1 MFSFYGLFLPDD
13 AARVF
18 APGEK
23 KLFPRLMR
31 LESNKTPNR
40 VMLVESKMTE
50 THSEERYINLARPN
64 ETLRTSEMRYR
75 RLFESARDGILI
87 LNADTLRITDVNP
100 FMFELLNYTRD
111 EFVEKELW
119 EIGVFKDKA
128 ASQEAFRELQLTG
141 YLRYEN
147 LPLQTKEGKLRE
159 VEFVSNVYDEGSHRV
174 IQCNIRDITDRKR
187 AEEERKLLLESAQAA
202 RAEADVANSIK
213 DEFLATL
220 SHELRTPLTSILGWS
235 HLLDNG
241 KLDEEAAKRAVETIV
256 RNAEAQKLLIDEL
269 LDISRIIIGKLRLDV
284 GPVQLAPM
292 LESIVDGMRPA
303 ADARNIQLRTA
314 LDQSVD
320 PIFGDPDRLQQVF
333 WNLLSNAIKFTSQGG
348 KVLVRLERAD
358 SNLEITISD
367 TGQGIA
373 RELLPYVFDRFR
385 QSDSSSSRTHGG
397 LGLGLAIVRQL
408 VELHGGTVSAESPG
422 EGEGSTFKVRLPVR
436 GVRHEPDDRAN
447 CVVKIPDEVL
457 TKPVPS
463 LDGMNV
469 LVVDDDW
476 DSRELVTVV
485 LKASGAEVVS
495 VTSAIEALRELAL
508 RRFDV
513 LLSDIGMAEMDG
525 YALISQIRQ
534 LPAERGGKIP
544 AAALTAYAG
553 IENQRRALSAGY
565 QVHIPKPI
573 GPSELITAV
582 ARLAEHKK

>member
-1 MFSFYGLFLPDD
+1 
-13 AARVF
+13 
-18 APGEK
+18 
-23 KLFPRLMR
+23 
-31 LESNKTPNR
+31 
-40 VMLVESKMTE
+40 MLVESKMTE

-436 GVRHEPDDRAN
+436 SVRQEPDDRAN
-447 CVVKIPDEVL
+447 SVVKIPDEVS

-513 LLSDIGMAEMDG
+513 LLSDVGMAEMDG

-534 LPAERGGKIP
+534 LPAERGGTIP

-565 QVHIPKPI
+565 QMHIPKPI
-573 GPSELITAV
+573 GPSELVTAV
-582 ARLAEHKK
+582 ARLTEHKK

>member
-1 MFSFYGLFLPDD
+1 
-13 AARVF
+13 
-18 APGEK
+18 
-23 KLFPRLMR
+23 
-31 LESNKTPNR
+31 
-40 VMLVESKMTE
+40 MLVESKMTE

-111 EFVEKELW
+111 EFMEKELW

-436 GVRHEPDDRAN
+436 SVRQEPDDRAN
-447 CVVKIPDEVL
+447 SVVKIPDEVS

-513 LLSDIGMAEMDG
+513 LLSDVGMAEMDG

-534 LPAERGGKIP
+534 LPAERGGTIP
-544 AAALTAYAG
+544 AGALTAYAG

-565 QVHIPKPI
+565 QMHIPKPI
-573 GPSELITAV
+573 GPSELVTAV
-582 ARLAEHKK
+582 ARLTEHKK

>member
-1 MFSFYGLFLPDD
+1 
-13 AARVF
+13 
-18 APGEK
+18 
-23 KLFPRLMR
+23 
-31 LESNKTPNR
+31 
-40 VMLVESKMTE
+40 MLVESKMTE

-111 EFVEKELW
+111 EFMEKELW

-292 LESIVDGMRPA
+292 IESIVDGMRPA

-436 GVRHEPDDRAN
+436 SVRHEPDDRAN

-513 LLSDIGMAEMDG
+513 LLSDVGMAEMDG

-565 QVHIPKPI
+565 QMHIPKPI
-573 GPSELITAV
+573 GPSELVTAV
-582 ARLAEHKK
+582 ARLTEHKK

>member
-1 MFSFYGLFLPDD
+1 
-13 AARVF
+13 
-18 APGEK
+18 
-23 KLFPRLMR
+23 
-31 LESNKTPNR
+31 
-40 VMLVESKMTE
+40 MLVESKMTE

-111 EFVEKELW
+111 EFMEKELW

-436 GVRHEPDDRAN
+436 SVRQEPDDRAN
-447 CVVKIPDEVL
+447 SVVKIPDEVS

-573 GPSELITAV
+573 GPSELIIAV

>member
-1 MFSFYGLFLPDD
+1 
-13 AARVF
+13 
-18 APGEK
+18 
-23 KLFPRLMR
+23 
-31 LESNKTPNR
+31 
-40 VMLVESKMTE
+40 
-50 THSEERYINLARPN
+50 
-64 ETLRTSEMRYR
+64 
-75 RLFESARDGILI
+75 
-87 LNADTLRITDVNP
+87 
-100 FMFELLNYTRD
+100 
-111 EFVEKELW
+111 
-119 EIGVFKDKA
+119 
-128 ASQEAFRELQLTG
+128 LQLTG

-314 LDQSVD
+314 LDQSLD

-348 KVLVRLERAD
+348 KVLVRLERSD

-436 GVRHEPDDRAN
+436 SVRQEPDDRAN
-447 CVVKIPDEVL
+447 SVVKIPDEVS

-513 LLSDIGMAEMDG
+513 LLSDVGMAEMDG

-534 LPAERGGKIP
+534 LPAERGGTIP

-565 QVHIPKPI
+565 QMHIPKPI
-573 GPSELITAV
+573 GPSELVTAV
-582 ARLAEHKK
+582 ARLTEHKK

>member
-1 MFSFYGLFLPDD
+1 
-13 AARVF
+13 
-18 APGEK
+18 
-23 KLFPRLMR
+23 
-31 LESNKTPNR
+31 
-40 VMLVESKMTE
+40 MLVESKMTE

-111 EFVEKELW
+111 EFMEKELW

>member
-1 MFSFYGLFLPDD
+1 
-13 AARVF
+13 
-18 APGEK
+18 
-23 KLFPRLMR
+23 
-31 LESNKTPNR
+31 
-40 VMLVESKMTE
+40 MLVESKMTE

-111 EFVEKELW
+111 EFMEKELW

-314 LDQSVD
+314 LDQSLD

-436 GVRHEPDDRAN
+436 SVRQEPDDRAN
-447 CVVKIPDEVL
+447 SVVKIPDEVS

-513 LLSDIGMAEMDG
+513 LLSDVGMAEMDG

>member
-1 MFSFYGLFLPDD
+1 
-13 AARVF
+13 
-18 APGEK
+18 
-23 KLFPRLMR
+23 
-31 LESNKTPNR
+31 
-40 VMLVESKMTE
+40 MLVESKMTE
-50 THSEERYINLARPN
+50 THSKERYINLASPN

-314 LDQSVD
+314 LDQSLD

-436 GVRHEPDDRAN
+436 SVRQEPDDRAN
-447 CVVKIPDEVL
+447 SVVKIPDEVS

-565 QVHIPKPI
+565 QMHIPKPI
-573 GPSELITAV
+573 GPSELVTAV
-582 ARLAEHKK
+582 ARLTEHKK

>member
-1 MFSFYGLFLPDD
+1 
-13 AARVF
+13 
-18 APGEK
+18 
-23 KLFPRLMR
+23 
-31 LESNKTPNR
+31 
-40 VMLVESKMTE
+40 MLVESKMTE

-111 EFVEKELW
+111 EFMEKELW

-292 LESIVDGMRPA
+292 IESIVDGMRPA

-436 GVRHEPDDRAN
+436 SVRQEPDDRAN
-447 CVVKIPDEVL
+447 SVVKIPDEVS

-513 LLSDIGMAEMDG
+513 LLSDVGMAEMDG

-573 GPSELITAV
+573 GPSELVTAV
-582 ARLAEHKK
+582 ARLTEHKK

>member
-1 MFSFYGLFLPDD
+1 
-13 AARVF
+13 
-18 APGEK
+18 
-23 KLFPRLMR
+23 
-31 LESNKTPNR
+31 
-40 VMLVESKMTE
+40 MLVESKMTE

-111 EFVEKELW
+111 EFMEKELW

-436 GVRHEPDDRAN
+436 SVRQEPDDRAN
-447 CVVKIPDEVL
+447 SVVKIPDEVS

-565 QVHIPKPI
+565 QVHISKPI

>member
-1 MFSFYGLFLPDD
+1 
-13 AARVF
+13 
-18 APGEK
+18 
-23 KLFPRLMR
+23 
-31 LESNKTPNR
+31 
-40 VMLVESKMTE
+40 MLVESKMTE

-111 EFVEKELW
+111 EFMEKELW

-436 GVRHEPDDRAN
+436 SVRQEPDDRAN
-447 CVVKIPDEVL
+447 SVVKIPDEVS

-513 LLSDIGMAEMDG
+513 LLSDVGMAEMDG

-565 QVHIPKPI
+565 QVHISKPI

>member
-1 MFSFYGLFLPDD
+1 
-13 AARVF
+13 
-18 APGEK
+18 
-23 KLFPRLMR
+23 
-31 LESNKTPNR
+31 
-40 VMLVESKMTE
+40 MLVESKMTE

-111 EFVEKELW
+111 EFMEKELW

-314 LDQSVD
+314 LDQSLD

-436 GVRHEPDDRAN
+436 SVRQEPDDRAN
-447 CVVKIPDEVL
+447 SVVKIPDEVS

-513 LLSDIGMAEMDG
+513 LLSDVGMAEMDG

-565 QVHIPKPI
+565 QMHIPKPI
-573 GPSELITAV
+573 GPSELVTAV
-582 ARLAEHKK
+582 ARLTEHKK

>member
-1 MFSFYGLFLPDD
+1 
-13 AARVF
+13 
-18 APGEK
+18 
-23 KLFPRLMR
+23 
-31 LESNKTPNR
+31 
-40 VMLVESKMTE
+40 
-50 THSEERYINLARPN
+50 
-64 ETLRTSEMRYR
+64 
-75 RLFESARDGILI
+75 
-87 LNADTLRITDVNP
+87 
-100 FMFELLNYTRD
+100 
-111 EFVEKELW
+111 
-119 EIGVFKDKA
+119 
-128 ASQEAFRELQLTG
+128 
-141 YLRYEN
+141 
-147 LPLQTKEGKLRE
+147 
-159 VEFVSNVYDEGSHRV
+159 
-174 IQCNIRDITDRKR
+174 
-187 AEEERKLLLESAQAA
+187 
-202 RAEADVANSIK
+202 
-213 DEFLATL
+213 
-220 SHELRTPLTSILGWS
+220 
-235 HLLDNG
+235 
-241 KLDEEAAKRAVETIV
+241 
-256 RNAEAQKLLIDEL
+256 
-269 LDISRIIIGKLRLDV
+269 

-373 RELLPYVFDRFR
+373 RVLLPYVFDRFR

-436 GVRHEPDDRAN
+436 SVRQEPDDRAN
-447 CVVKIPDEVL
+447 SVVKIPDEVS

-565 QVHIPKPI
+565 QVHISKPI

>member
-1 MFSFYGLFLPDD
+1 
-13 AARVF
+13 
-18 APGEK
+18 
-23 KLFPRLMR
+23 
-31 LESNKTPNR
+31 
-40 VMLVESKMTE
+40 MLVESKMTE

-314 LDQSVD
+314 LDQSLD

-436 GVRHEPDDRAN
+436 SVRHEPDDRAN
-447 CVVKIPDEVL
+447 SVVKIPDEVS

-495 VTSAIEALRELAL
+495 VASAIEALRELAL

-565 QVHIPKPI
+565 QVHISKPI

>member
-1 MFSFYGLFLPDD
+1 
-13 AARVF
+13 
-18 APGEK
+18 
-23 KLFPRLMR
+23 
-31 LESNKTPNR
+31 
-40 VMLVESKMTE
+40 MLVESKMTE

-111 EFVEKELW
+111 EFMEKELW

-314 LDQSVD
+314 LDQSLD

>member
-1 MFSFYGLFLPDD
+1 
-13 AARVF
+13 
-18 APGEK
+18 
-23 KLFPRLMR
+23 
-31 LESNKTPNR
+31 
-40 VMLVESKMTE
+40 MLVESKMTE

-314 LDQSVD
+314 LDQSLD

-447 CVVKIPDEVL
+447 SVVKIPDEVL

-513 LLSDIGMAEMDG
+513 LLSDVGMAEMDG

-534 LPAERGGKIP
+534 LPAERGGTIP
-544 AAALTAYAG
+544 AGALTAYAG

-573 GPSELITAV
+573 GPSELIIAV

>member
-1 MFSFYGLFLPDD
+1 
-13 AARVF
+13 
-18 APGEK
+18 
-23 KLFPRLMR
+23 
-31 LESNKTPNR
+31 
-40 VMLVESKMTE
+40 MLVESKMTE

-436 GVRHEPDDRAN
+436 SVRQEPDDRAN
-447 CVVKIPDEVL
+447 SVVKIPDEVS

>member
-1 MFSFYGLFLPDD
+1 
-13 AARVF
+13 
-18 APGEK
+18 
-23 KLFPRLMR
+23 
-31 LESNKTPNR
+31 
-40 VMLVESKMTE
+40 MLVESKMTE

-111 EFVEKELW
+111 EFMEKELW

-348 KVLVRLERAD
+348 KVLVRLERSD

-436 GVRHEPDDRAN
+436 SVRQEPDDRAN
-447 CVVKIPDEVL
+447 SVVKIPDEVS

-513 LLSDIGMAEMDG
+513 LLSDVGMAEMDG

-534 LPAERGGKIP
+534 LPAERGGTIP
-544 AAALTAYAG
+544 AGALTAYAG

-565 QVHIPKPI
+565 QMHIPKPI
-573 GPSELITAV
+573 GPSELVTAV
-582 ARLAEHKK
+582 ARLTEHKK

>member
-1 MFSFYGLFLPDD
+1 
-13 AARVF
+13 
-18 APGEK
+18 
-23 KLFPRLMR
+23 
-31 LESNKTPNR
+31 
-40 VMLVESKMTE
+40 MLVESKMTE

-111 EFVEKELW
+111 EFMEKELW

-292 LESIVDGMRPA
+292 IESIVDGMRPA

-436 GVRHEPDDRAN
+436 SVRQEPDDRAN
-447 CVVKIPDEVL
+447 SVVKIPDEVS

>member
-1 MFSFYGLFLPDD
+1 
-13 AARVF
+13 
-18 APGEK
+18 
-23 KLFPRLMR
+23 
-31 LESNKTPNR
+31 
-40 VMLVESKMTE
+40 MLVESKMTE

-111 EFVEKELW
+111 EFMEKELW

-436 GVRHEPDDRAN
+436 SVRQEPDDRAN
-447 CVVKIPDEVL
+447 SVVKIPDEVS

-513 LLSDIGMAEMDG
+513 LLSDVGMAEMDG

-534 LPAERGGKIP
+534 LPAERGGTIP

-565 QVHIPKPI
+565 QMHIPKPI
-573 GPSELITAV
+573 GPSELVTAV
-582 ARLAEHKK
+582 ARLTEHKK